1 MSGPEKELP
10 VSQSHLKTP
19 QETKC
24 SRILAFFFFIAG
36 GPLGRQY
43 HLDRKDV
50 RTVRFNTGRA
60 PFCKCYE
67 EVACTRSL
75 NTHLSALPLQASVSS
90 RGVY

>member
-36 GPLGRQY
+36 GARGRQY

-60 PFCKCYE
+60 PFKARAAE
-67 EVACTRSL
+67 SSGMKLLEPSGFSHGEVQ
-75 NTHLSALPLQASVSS
+75 HLVL
-90 RGVY
+90 